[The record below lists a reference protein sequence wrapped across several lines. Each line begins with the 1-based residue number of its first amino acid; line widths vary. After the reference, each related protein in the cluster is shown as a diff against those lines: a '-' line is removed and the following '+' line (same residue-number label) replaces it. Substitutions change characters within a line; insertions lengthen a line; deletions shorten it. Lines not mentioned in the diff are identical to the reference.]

1 MTTNLE
7 REIRTSLREGKLGC
21 AAAWKVAER
30 AAVERSVVG
39 EMADQLEIRVSHCQL
54 GLFGYG
60 DKRLGEHK
68 IMKPAHDAQPAL
80 AEAIQAAAQD
90 GKVTCAQLFE
100 IAERLGRPP
109 MAASAQAEALGI
121 KIVNCQLGCFP

>member
-7 REIRTSLREGKLGC
+7 REIRDNLLDDKLPC
-21 AAAWKVAER
+21 AAAWGIADGVG
-30 AAVERSVVG
+30 VERIIVG
-39 EMADQLEIRVSHCQL
+39 EAADRLDIRISHCQL

-60 DKRLGEHK
+60 EKRLGEHK
-68 IMKPAHDAQPAL
+68 IMKPAHDTEPAL
-80 AEAIQAAAQD
+80 AEAIRAAAQD